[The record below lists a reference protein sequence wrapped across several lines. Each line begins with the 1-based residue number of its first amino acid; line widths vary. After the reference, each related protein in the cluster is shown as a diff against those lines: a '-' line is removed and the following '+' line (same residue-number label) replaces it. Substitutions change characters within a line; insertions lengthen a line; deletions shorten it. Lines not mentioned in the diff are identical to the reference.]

1 MLVDRVVYESCVWQ
15 SCVLCDK
22 VVLCVTCGRRKEEE
36 DEECLTKLKDG
47 V

>member
-1 MLVDRVVYESCVWQ
+1 MKVVCGKV
-15 SCVLCDK
+15 VVCDK
-22 VVLCVTCGRRKEEE
+22 VVLCVTCGRREEEE